1 MNENFDLESHLRQ
14 QIFPPLPL
22 APLIN
27 VALPPKTPPMSPQS
41 FQTTLSEGREGKH
54 FCDLVGVSMQ
64 GKREIRALTA
74 SVSTSFVQDWRLL
87 LLLFFF
93 SFLISLN

>member
-1 MNENFDLESHLRQ
+1 MNENFDRESHLRQ

-22 APLIN
+22 CCFAT
-27 VALPPKTPPMSPQS
+27 KHPPMSPQS
-41 FQTTLSEGREGKH
+41 FQTTLSVGREGKH
-54 FCDLVGVSMQ
+54 FSDLVGVSMQ
-64 GKREIRALTA
+64 GNREIRALTA

-87 LLLFFF
+87 LLSFLFFL